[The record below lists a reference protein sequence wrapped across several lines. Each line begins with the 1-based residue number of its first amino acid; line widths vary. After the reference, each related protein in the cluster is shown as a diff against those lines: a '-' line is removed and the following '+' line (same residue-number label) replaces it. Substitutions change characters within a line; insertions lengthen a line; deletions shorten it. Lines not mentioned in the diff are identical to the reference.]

1 MGLNEMGYKGM
12 TGLNLGQ
19 GQVAGSFEHDDEL
32 SGSIHV
38 KIGEFLG
45 HLSDGYFSRRALLH
59 GVSYSFGYFE
69 KETYVQADNWTSRGL
84 AA

>member
-1 MGLNEMGYKGM
+1 MGYKGM

-19 GQVAGSFEHDDEL
+19 GQVAGPFEHDDEL
-32 SGSIHV
+32 SDSI

-45 HLSDGYFSRRALLH
+45 HLSDCYFSRRALLH
-59 GVSYSFGYFE
+59 GASYSFGYFE
-69 KETYVQADNWTSRGL
+69 KETYVQADNWTSCGL